1 MEETGT
7 SEIERRRKM
16 DRKIVLLVCVFV
28 LGISGLAFAATCGSG
43 CDDNS
48 GHQQLAQANTA
59 KQEPAKGASQ
69 AAAVNKPVDVGN
81 TICPVS
87 GEMVDA
93 MEKATY
99 VYEGKIYNFCCPSCI
114 DTFKKDPQKY
124 IKKIEQQKA
133 AATKA
138 QPMDMQHHH

>member
-1 MEETGT
+1 
-7 SEIERRRKM
+7 M

-28 LGISGLAFAATCGSG
+28 FGISGLAFAAMCGSG

-59 KQEPAKGASQ
+59 PS
-69 AAAVNKPVDVGN
+69 VNKPVDAGN
-81 TICPVS
+81 AICPVS

-124 IKKIEQQKA
+124 IKKIEKEKA
-133 AATKA
+133 NATKA
-138 QPMDMQHHH
+138 QPMDMQHHTH